1 MGRYFSL
8 STGEKVRVR
17 TWPVI
22 LTPSAAFGAPYNDYR
37 IFHKKAQG
45 WNDLG
50 RKRIEGGL
58 TFGNYCR

>member
-22 LTPSAAFGAPYNDYR
+22 LTPSAAFGAPYNDYLS
-37 IFHKKAQG
+37 FT
-45 WNDLG
+45 
-50 RKRIEGGL
+50 KRRRAGMISAGNGL
-58 TFGNYCR
+58 KED